1 MTWTT
6 FALLAMFIFK
16 DEGDACARFFSC
28 LAGGL
33 RSRTLCIQ
41 SWSMKK
47 QQIYAHCSWLLI
59 TRRRLL
65 RLCVS
70 PPMHWH
76 FMRGPERT
84 LMLENGLALYTLEGP
99 WHWRPRTWCGLKNW
113 PRAYSGLALP
123 VPLHRGLANQMLVKR
138 SLERGAPVV
147 KMPLCLLELA
157 TFSRQ

>member
-1 MTWTT
+1 MTWTA
-6 FALLAMFIFK
+6 FAILAMFIFK

-59 TRRRLL
+59 TRRRLF

-84 LMLENGLALYTLEGP
+84 LMLENGLALYALEGP

-138 SLERGAPVV
+138 SLERGAPRCKNASLSVG
-147 KMPLCLLELA
+147 
-157 TFSRQ
+157 TGHI